1 MLSIIKNRRILSLV
15 GVGVLVFSF
24 LFASTGPTQTVYAEP
39 TCPTGQHLSDDKTK
53 CLDSNNNNSGVAP
66 TDDGVTPADGDDN
79 GDGDDGDEKTTTCAV
94 ESIGWILCPIINSA
108 AKISDKAFDILANN
122 FLATDAALIN
132 DKFSNGTETGTK
144 QAWNIFKNLAN
155 VMFILAF
162 LLVVVSQVT
171 GYGISNYGLKKMIP
185 RLIVA
190 AIAVNVSFYIC
201 QIVVDLT
208 NILGY
213 EIQNLLA
220 NISNGLGPS
229 VFGDASQFGASEQS
243 SGASILTVIAG
254 AALAAAVVW
263 YVLPFIGSVILMVIV
278 VVLTIIMILMLRKAL
293 IVLLIVISPIAFV
306 LYLLPNTERYFN
318 KWLNMFVQL
327 LLVFPT
333 VGLLFG
339 AGQLASTVILVSGGQ
354 TKEQYQASKDCNPE
368 DRKAVKDFAQDGGNG
383 YNNICGG
390 GSIEISGTKDGG
402 NSCPKSNLTQN
413 GCMPKVTASW
423 QLGLVATAV
432 AVAPLFAVYSV
443 LKGALN
449 AAGAIGGKIT
459 ALSGKLTNSSVKRAQ
474 QSNADRAK
482 LVGQRYQTA
491 AMQSKRLPGG
501 RAFRR
506 SVTRGLEKEEME
518 SRLNAAKAGV
528 SLMPKN
534 ANIAHQNIANQ
545 QAINAANSQQAMN
558 YAEARAKDE
567 GPAPA
572 DALGQQGAD
581 IAQMALASQQAKATA
596 EAIKD
601 IEVNIDGSDITTL
614 ERGLANAIAAKDSV
628 AARAY
633 QNSLFRSGSAG
644 LEGYHRA
651 MDSAEGSAGLAAVND
666 ALNANV
672 RANHGSIKDKDPSI
686 MNAATGGGTLS
697 SHYNNGATWSGLSA
711 AQFASLSSGAQ
722 KQAAGNISDQ
732 AMKDLLKENNA
743 QLLAAVKPGART
755 ELAKR
760 DSGFN

>member
-15 GVGVLVFSF
+15 GVGVIVFSF
-24 LFASTGPTQTVYAEP
+24 AFASVGPSNVAYADLKCPDGQTLNPAKD
-39 TCPTGQHLSDDKTK
+39 G
-53 CLDSNNNNSGVAP
+53 CLDANGSP
-66 TDDGVTPADGDDN
+66 TADTPTEDGTGTPAN
-79 GDGDDGDEKTTTCAV
+79 GNQPNGNDADTTTCAV

-108 AKISDKAFDILANN
+108 AKISDKAFDVLANN

-132 DKFSNGTETGTK
+132 DKFNNGTETGTK

-155 VMFILAF
+155 IMFILAF

-220 NISNGLGPS
+220 NIANGLGPS

-254 AALAAAVVW
+254 MALASAVVW
-263 YVLPFIGSVILMVIV
+263 YVLPFLGSVVLMVIV
-278 VVLTIIMILMLRKAL
+278 IVLVIIMILMLRKAL
-293 IVLLIVISPIAFV
+293 IVLLIVISPVAFV
-306 LYLLPNTERYFN
+306 LYLLPNTERYFT

-354 TKEQYQASKDCNPE
+354 TKEEYDAALNCDAE
-368 DRKAVKDFAQDGGNG
+368 DRSAVKEFAQNSAHG
-383 YNNICGG
+383 YNLCGG
-390 GSIEISGTKDGG
+390 DSINITGTKDGG
-402 NSCPKSNLTQN
+402 KSCPQSNLTQN

-482 LVGQRYQTA
+482 LIGQRYQKA
-491 AMQSKRLPGG
+491 AMQSSRLPGG

-506 SVTRGLEKEEME
+506 NVRRGLEKDEAE
-518 SRLNAAKAGV
+518 SALNAAKAGIAL
-528 SLMPKN
+528 SDPKN
-534 ANIAHQNIANQ
+534 ATIANQNIANQ
-545 QAINAANSQQAMN
+545 QAVSAANSQQMMN
-558 YAEARAKDE
+558 YARDRAQGV
-567 GPAPA
+567 GPKPA
-572 DALGQQGAD
+572 DSLGVEGMLA
-581 IAQMALASQQAKATA
+581 AEMALASQQSKATA

-601 IEVNIDGSDITTL
+601 IEVNIDGSDVETL
-614 ERGLANAIAAKDSV
+614 KQGLATAIKNKDSV

-644 LEGYHRA
+644 LEKYHEA
-651 MDSAEGSAGLAAVND
+651 IDGANAGNLAAVND
-666 ALNANV
+666 SLNANV
-672 RANHGSIKDKDPSI
+672 RANWGKIKDSDPSI
-686 MNAATGGGTLS
+686 MNAATKGGTLK
-697 SHYNNGATWSGLSA
+697 SHYESGSTWAGLSA
-711 AQFASLSSGAQ
+711 AQFANLSSGAQ
-722 KQAAGNISDQ
+722 KKAAGSISAQ
-732 AMKDLLKENNA
+732 AMGDLLKENNA
-743 QLLAAVKPGART
+743 QLLAAVKPDARN
-755 ELAKR
+755 ELARR
-760 DSGFN
+760 DSKFNN